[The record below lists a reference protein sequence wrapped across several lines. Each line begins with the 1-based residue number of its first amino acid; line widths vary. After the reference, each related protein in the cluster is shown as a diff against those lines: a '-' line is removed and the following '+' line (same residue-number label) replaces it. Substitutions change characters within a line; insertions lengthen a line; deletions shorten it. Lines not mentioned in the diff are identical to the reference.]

1 MKTEKIYENDGMCFS
16 FRANI
21 LETRENEK
29 GFALMLDRTA
39 FFPEGGGQT
48 ADHGTIAGVSV
59 MDVQIENGE
68 IWHYVDALPKETEV
82 EGILDRA
89 ERLRKMQNH
98 LGEHLLCGAIHK
110 LYGYDNV
117 GFHLGADY
125 MTFDVNGTMT
135 WDEIYEAEKLANL
148 AVAEDVQVRTY
159 VPTKEELRALS
170 YRAKSEKLEN
180 EEEIRIVEVESFDR
194 CACCA
199 PHLDRAGKVGLIKI
213 VEAMHYKGGMR
224 FHAFCGFDALHDY
237 SARLCEIRK
246 MTALLSAKPHEVSL
260 AVEARLAELS
270 EAKKTIGAMKREIV
284 RLKLDAIT
292 LCEGNITIFDPALDG
307 NAMREFATVG
317 MTKAGGIFSVFS
329 GSEEEGYQFVI
340 ASETVALKGK
350 IAEYREKLCGKCGGS
365 DKMLFGHAAVSRAVI
380 EELFAK

>member
-1 MKTEKIYENDGMCFS
+1 MKTEKIYEKDGMCMTFCAS
-16 FRANI
+16 I

-29 GFALMLDRTA
+29 GLSLMLDRTA

-48 ADHGTIAGVSV
+48 ADRGTLSGVNV
-59 MDVQIENGE
+59 TDVQIEDGE
-68 IWHYVDALPKETEV
+68 IWHYVDALPEGTKV
-82 EGILDRA
+82 EGLLDGA

-125 MTFDVNGTMT
+125 MTFDVSGPMT

-148 AVAEDVQVRTY
+148 AVAEDAEVRTY
-159 VPTKEELRALS
+159 MPTKEELRALS

-180 EEEIRIVEVESFDR
+180 EEEIRIVEVAGFDR

-224 FHAFCGFDALHDY
+224 FHTFCGFDALRDY
-237 SARLCEIRK
+237 NERLQEIRK

-270 EAKKTIGAMKREIV
+270 EAKKTIGAMKRKIV

-292 LCEGNITIFDPALDG
+292 PCEGNITIFDPTLDG
-307 NAMREFATVG
+307 NAMRELATAG

-329 GSEEEGYQFVI
+329 GSEEMGYQFVI
-340 ASETVALKGK
+340 ASENVPLKEK
-350 IAEYREKLCGKCGGS
+350 IAEYRAALGGKCGGS

-380 EELFAK
+380 EALFAK

>member
-1 MKTEKIYENDGMCFS
+1 MKTEKIYEKDGMCFS
-16 FRANI
+16 FRARV

-29 GFALMLDRTA
+29 GLAIMLDRTA

-48 ADHGTIAGVSV
+48 ADRGMLSGVRV
-59 MDVQIENGE
+59 TDVQIEDGE
-68 IWHYVDALPKETEV
+68 IWHYVESLPEQTEV
-82 EGILDRA
+82 EGVLDGA

-125 MTFDVNGTMT
+125 MTFDVNGPMT

-148 AVAEDVQVRTY
+148 AVAEDAAVCTY
-159 VPTKEELRALS
+159 VPTKEALRALS

-180 EEEIRIVEVESFDR
+180 EEEIRIVEVEGFDR

-224 FHAFCGFDALHDY
+224 FHAFCGFDALRDY
-237 SARLCEIRK
+237 NERLQEIRK
-246 MTALLSAKPHEVSL
+246 MTALLSAKPHEISL

-292 LCEGNITIFDPALDG
+292 PREGNITIFDPALDG

-329 GSEEEGYQFVI
+329 GSEEDGYQFVI
-340 ASETVALKGK
+340 ASETMPLKGK
-350 IAEYREKLCGKCGGS
+350 IAEYREALGGKCGGS
-365 DKMLFGHAAVSRAVI
+365 DKMLFGHAAVPRAVI
-380 EELFAK
+380 EALFAK

>member
-1 MKTEKIYENDGMCFS
+1 MKTEKIYEKDGMCMTFCAS
-16 FRANI
+16 I

-29 GFALMLDRTA
+29 GFSLMLDRTA

-48 ADHGTIAGVSV
+48 ADRGTLSGVNV
-59 MDVQIENGE
+59 TDVQIEDGE
-68 IWHYVDALPKETEV
+68 IWHYVDALPEGTKV
-82 EGILDRA
+82 EGLLDGA

-125 MTFDVNGTMT
+125 MTFDVSGPMT

-148 AVAEDVQVRTY
+148 AVAEDAEVRTY
-159 VPTKEELRALS
+159 MPTKEELRALS

-180 EEEIRIVEVESFDR
+180 EEEIRIVEVAGFDR

-224 FHAFCGFDALHDY
+224 FHAFCGFDALRDY
-237 SARLCEIRK
+237 NERLQEIRK

-292 LCEGNITIFDPALDG
+292 PCEGNITIFDPALDG
-307 NAMREFATVG
+307 NAMREFATAG

-329 GSEEEGYQFVI
+329 GSEEMGYQFVI
-340 ASETVALKGK
+340 ASENVPLKEK
-350 IAEYREKLCGKCGGS
+350 IAEYRAALGGKCGGS

-380 EELFAK
+380 EALFAK

>member
-1 MKTEKIYENDGMCFS
+1 MKTEKIYEKDGMCFS
-16 FRANI
+16 FDAI
-21 LETRENEK
+21 VLETKETKK
-29 GFALMLDRTA
+29 GTALMLDRTA

-48 ADHGTIAGVSV
+48 ADRGMLSGVRV
-59 MDVQIENGE
+59 TDVQIEDGE
-68 IWHYVDALPKETEV
+68 IWHYVESLPEKTEV
-82 EGILDRA
+82 EGILDGA

-125 MTFDVNGTMT
+125 MTFDVSGPMT

-148 AVAEDVQVRTY
+148 AVAEDAEVRTY

-180 EEEIRIVEVESFDR
+180 EEEIRIVEVAGFDR

-199 PHLDRAGKVGLIKI
+199 PHLDRVGKVGLIKI
-213 VEAMHYKGGMR
+213 VDAMHYKGGMR
-224 FHAFCGFDALHDY
+224 FHAFCGFDALRDY
-237 SARLCEIRK
+237 NERLQEIRK
-246 MTALLSAKPHEVSL
+246 MTSLLSAKPHEISL

-284 RLKLDAIT
+284 RLKLDAIMP
-292 LCEGNITIFDPALDG
+292 CEGNITIFDPALDG

-329 GSEEEGYQFVI
+329 GSEEMGYQFVI
-340 ASETVALKGK
+340 ASETVPLKGK
-350 IAEYREKLCGKCGGS
+350 VAEYRAALGGKCGGS

-380 EELFAK
+380 EALFAK

>member
-1 MKTEKIYENDGMCFS
+1 MKTEKIYEKDGMCFS

-29 GFALMLDRTA
+29 GYALMLDRTA

-48 ADHGTIAGVSV
+48 ADRGTIAGIGVT
-59 MDVQIENGE
+59 DVQIENGE
-68 IWHYVDALPKETEV
+68 IWHYVDALPEETEV

-180 EEEIRIVEVESFDR
+180 EEEIRIVEVEGFDR

-224 FHAFCGFDALHDY
+224 FHAFCGFDALRDY

-284 RLKLDAIT
+284 RLKLDAT
-292 LCEGNITIFDPALDG
+292 TPCEGNITIFDPALDG

-317 MTKAGGIFSVFS
+317 MTKAGGVFSVFA
-329 GSEEEGYQFVI
+329 GSEEDGYQFVI
-340 ASETVALKGK
+340 ASETIPLKAK
-350 IAEYREKLCGKCGGS
+350 IAEYRDALGGKCGGS
-365 DKMLFGHAAVSRAVI
+365 DKMLFGHASASCAVI
-380 EELFAK
+380 EALFAK